1 MELDPGLVCYSH
13 CSKGLLI
20 AAQLPNVCLHCNS
33 PLHTAASLQDTP
45 YRLPFP
51 FRRASQSP
59 CTLVIKPTRGDFL
72 HDYESGDD
80 LHIGIT
86 DSEGCVHAFGGDG
99 LQSETSNSFDGCLV
113 VNILEDPDDPVWQE
127 YWNTALSST
136 ISSHDWSEQ
145 SYDEST
151 YNCYSFVIEFLR
163 TLEPPA
169 LSGFPLSKVSFCSSF
184 VVPQAYAAARYIA
197 LYRAVQKEGCIP
209 VKTPAKEKVNEEI
222 IGQNKESLQ
231 CMKPVPEQVK
241 DAERRLQALSFNHD
255 VEKVQSEN
263 LGMLSCQENN
273 FLNRRYDVGCSALNQ
288 VGISNCLDDS
298 GGESEI
304 ESRVSQVIED
314 LLENRRVMQSR
325 RYLTHYADDIKQDLR
340 SVVPPKRRSPKSF
353 VPQSHLKEIPSS
365 TVLSNTSSHLSPNIT
380 SENFRNNSQP
390 NSNIPSLPSKIS
402 HFSNNTKCN
411 YEKNTKKLVLK
422 KKLSKTLYP
431 EVSIVPKAD
440 ADPRH
445 CNAAAEFMP
454 EPVIKIETD
463 RNYNSHVISK
473 PLPNLP
479 STSSIP
485 PMLKKET
492 ISLQVKGA
500 ITELRSDANSNG
512 NQINRNGISVQ
523 HEDLSGENVTSVEVE
538 SGSFS
543 VSTPASKVVAY
554 NDWLAEAP
562 ASELS
567 AGEFVSS
574 IVPAVLAT
582 SKWSSTVLARRSS
595 PENEISSDSDKA
607 GVHDMA
613 YHVEPND
620 GKQPDGRCSKFEAK
634 TIGAAAQHDR
644 ACRGIV
650 ELCSRF
656 EKNTFETFGKPNH
669 LPKSRKPLRREK
681 TWRYGEEPC
690 PENYEGKLMGKIDV
704 TKGFDWEVLGRPSTL
719 SMPGYIYEDGVLPET
734 RC

>member
-1 MELDPGLVCYSH
+1 MAYNTDILKLS
-13 CSKGLLI
+13 S
-20 AAQLPNVCLHCNS
+20 
-33 PLHTAASLQDTP
+33 
-45 YRLPFP
+45 
-51 FRRASQSP
+51 
-59 CTLVIKPTRGDFL
+59 
-72 HDYESGDD
+72 DYESGDD

-209 VKTPAKEKVNEEI
+209 VKTPAKEK
-222 IGQNKESLQ
+222 
-231 CMKPVPEQVK
+231 
-241 DAERRLQALSFNHD
+241 
-255 VEKVQSEN
+255 
-263 LGMLSCQENN
+263 
-273 FLNRRYDVGCSALNQ
+273 
-288 VGISNCLDDS
+288 
-298 GGESEI
+298 
-304 ESRVSQVIED
+304 
-314 LLENRRVMQSR
+314 
-325 RYLTHYADDIKQDLR
+325 
-340 SVVPPKRRSPKSF
+340 
-353 VPQSHLKEIPSS
+353 
-365 TVLSNTSSHLSPNIT
+365 
-380 SENFRNNSQP
+380 
-390 NSNIPSLPSKIS
+390 
-402 HFSNNTKCN
+402 
-411 YEKNTKKLVLK
+411 
-422 KKLSKTLYP
+422 
-431 EVSIVPKAD
+431 
-440 ADPRH
+440 
-445 CNAAAEFMP
+445 
-454 EPVIKIETD
+454 
-463 RNYNSHVISK
+463 
-473 PLPNLP
+473 
-479 STSSIP
+479 
-485 PMLKKET
+485 
-492 ISLQVKGA
+492 
-500 ITELRSDANSNG
+500 
-512 NQINRNGISVQ
+512 INRNGISVQ